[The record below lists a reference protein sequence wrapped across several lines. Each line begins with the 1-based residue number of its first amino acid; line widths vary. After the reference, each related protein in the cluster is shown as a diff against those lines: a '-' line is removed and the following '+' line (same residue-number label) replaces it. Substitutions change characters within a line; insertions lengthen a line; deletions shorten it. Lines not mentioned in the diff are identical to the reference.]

1 MRNWS
6 GLTVA
11 AVLSV
16 SAPAAFAA
24 PLPPSFT
31 AVSQAAGSKTTSV
44 VPVVVF
50 GRDARR
56 EAEAFA
62 AEHDLNDAELLR
74 NHLASGLIQCGN
86 AHGAGQ
92 LTLSDDVVTTAAH
105 VFYDEN
111 GLPRAR
117 TCTFDISVNGH
128 DMHVPIDLSSIVAGS
143 TKPYD
148 AAVSHDWAV
157 ARLTHALTGVHP
169 YGLANDIHDNAPVT
183 FVSRGHIDWGE
194 AKHLSFQQCMLHDKL
209 SDGEEGTREFS
220 FDCDTGDGASGG
232 ALMFDKDMARVGA
245 ILVGWRSN
253 RPFKAMPFSHTH
265 YNFAVTIEGTFREA
279 IYAASGKLMSQK

>member
-1 MRNWS
+1 MRNWHRS
-6 GLTVA
+6 TVA
-11 AVLSV
+11 AVSLV
-16 SAPAAFAA
+16 AAPAVFAA
-24 PLPPSFT
+24 PLPSQILSSSR
-31 AVSQAAGSKTTSV
+31 AASQAAAV

-50 GRDARR
+50 GQNSRR

-62 AEHDLNDAELLR
+62 AEHDLNDAELVR
-74 NHLASGLIQCGN
+74 DHLASGLIQCGN

-111 GLPRAR
+111 GMPRAR
-117 TCTFDISVNGH
+117 SCTFEITVSGRE
-128 DMHVPIDLSSIVAGS
+128 MHVPIDLASIVAGS

-157 ARLTHALTGVHP
+157 ARLSHAVTGVRP
-169 YGLANDIHDNAPVT
+169 YGLANDVHNNQPVT

-194 AKHLSFQQCMLHDKL
+194 AKHLSFQQCTLHDKL
-209 SDGEEGTREFS
+209 SEGDEGTREFS

-232 ALMFDKDMARVGA
+232 ALMFDRDMAHVGA

-253 RPFKAMPFSHTH
+253 RPFKAMPFSRTH
-265 YNFAVTIEGTFREA
+265 YNFAVTIEGAFRQA
-279 IYAASGKLMSQK
+279 IYTASGKLVSQK